1 MNDVL
6 IVVEGKADIVFLIHY
21 LAYLSRIDSP
31 IYKEESPVDLSVN
44 GKNIRII
51 FTKGKDRIKKLAPFI
66 RQHIDKG
73 YKVLFVF
80 DADDDVSLS
89 QDNILTQWGKF
100 DLSVKPEIF
109 LFPNDRD
116 SGTLETLLIQCIH
129 TCNAPLL
136 DYWQNLPGKQ
146 EDILSE
152 LNTRYKAC
160 GGCTTRQTL
169 HGPDD
174 KMAIYSYA
182 YQLTGNKAHE
192 TKRDYSDKKVWDLDS
207 EALEPLRDFLRKNIL
222 EDNE

>member
-1 MNDVL
+1 MSDIL
-6 IVVEGKADIVFLIHY
+6 IVVEGEADVVFLMQY
-21 LAYLSRIDSP
+21 LPHLNLCKSP
-31 IYKEESPVDLSVN
+31 RYKRGKPIALEGNN
-44 GKNIRII
+44 GTISII
-51 FTKGKDRIKKLAPFI
+51 ATGGKDCIKGQEVVIKQAV
-66 RQHIDKG
+66 DNK
-73 YKVLFVF
+73 YKVLFIF

-89 QDNILTQWGKF
+89 RTNILNQWSVLG
-100 DLSVKPEIF
+100 LSAKPEIF

-152 LNTRYKAC
+152 LNTRYEAC

-192 TKRDYSDKKVWDLDS
+192 TKRDYSDKTVWDLES
-207 EALEPLRDFLRKNIL
+207 EALEPLRDFLLKNI
-222 EDNE
+222 

>member
-1 MNDVL
+1 MSDIL
-6 IVVEGKADIVFLIHY
+6 IVVEGEADVVFLMQY
-21 LAYLSRIDSP
+21 LPHLNLCKSP
-31 IYKEESPVDLSVN
+31 RYKRGKPIALEGNN
-44 GKNIRII
+44 GTISII
-51 FTKGKDRIKKLAPFI
+51 ATGGKDCIKGQEVVIKQAV
-66 RQHIDKG
+66 DNK
-73 YKVLFVF
+73 YKVLFIF

-89 QDNILTQWGKF
+89 RTNILNQWSVLG
-100 DLSVKPEIF
+100 LSAKPEIF

-174 KMAIYSYA
+174 KMVIYSYA

-192 TKRDYSDKKVWDLDS
+192 TKRDYSDKKVWDLES
-207 EALEPLRDFLRKNIL
+207 KALEPLRDFLLKNI
-222 EDNE
+222 

>member
-1 MNDVL
+1 MSDIL
-6 IVVEGKADIVFLIHY
+6 IVVEGEADVVFLMQY
-21 LAYLSRIDSP
+21 LPHLNLCKSP
-31 IYKEESPVDLSVN
+31 RYKRGKPIALEGNN
-44 GKNIRII
+44 GTISII
-51 FTKGKDRIKKLAPFI
+51 TTGGKDCIKGQEVVIKQAV
-66 RQHIDKG
+66 DNK
-73 YKVLFVF
+73 YKVLFIF

-89 QDNILTQWGKF
+89 RTNILNQWSVLG
-100 DLSVKPEIF
+100 LSAKPEIF

-192 TKRDYSDKKVWDLDS
+192 TKRDYSDTKVWDLES
-207 EALEPLRDFLRKNIL
+207 KALEPLRDFLLKNI
-222 EDNE
+222 

>member
-1 MNDVL
+1 MSDIL
-6 IVVEGKADIVFLIHY
+6 IVVEGEADVVFLMQY
-21 LAYLSRIDSP
+21 LPHLNLCKSP
-31 IYKEESPVDLSVN
+31 RYKRGKPIALEGNN
-44 GKNIRII
+44 GTISII
-51 FTKGKDRIKKLAPFI
+51 ATGGKDCIKGQEVVIKQAV
-66 RQHIDKG
+66 DNK
-73 YKVLFVF
+73 YKVLFIF

-89 QDNILTQWGKF
+89 RANILNQWSVLG
-100 DLSVKPEIF
+100 LSAKPEIF

-160 GGCTTRQTL
+160 GDCTTRQTL

-192 TKRDYSDKKVWDLDS
+192 TKRNYGDKKVWDLES
-207 EALEPLRDFLRKNIL
+207 KALEPLRDFLQKNI
-222 EDNE
+222 